1 MSVLHDQLIASHV
14 LEDLKAV
21 SSHHYGFTPNM
32 SFEEYCKIPAVN
44 YSSLKHMKR
53 SPLSYRYFKDHPV
66 PPTDAMVL
74 GNHTHRM
81 ILEPETVGDFA
92 LWGEVEGQN
101 VRRGKVWDT
110 FQAECALSQKQV
122 ITRQERAA
130 MVNISTA
137 VRKSPLAM
145 RFLDGH
151 ISEVTMVWR
160 DKRFDRDC
168 KGRLDK
174 TGRIS
179 AVPFIADLKTAK
191 DCSKFSFGNAAY
203 RLGYHIQLAMY
214 REGFRTLTGEDP
226 EMYEIAVE
234 NKPPYELTVFSIP
247 DEVLAKGQ
255 EDYEFLMRKL
265 CECERT
271 DSWPPAEESITDL
284 SLPSY
289 AYGSDADDF
298 NFSDLIAEEV
308 NA

>member
-1 MSVLHDQLIASHV
+1 MSID
-14 LEDLKAV
+14 
-21 SSHHYGFTPNM
+21 YGFFDNM
-32 SFEEYCKIPAVN
+32 GFEEYSKIDAVN

-53 SPLSYRYFKDHPV
+53 SPLSYRYFKDHPT
-66 PPTDAMVL
+66 PPTAPMVL

-101 VRRGKVWDT
+101 VRRGKVWDA
-110 FQAECALSQKQV
+110 FQAECALSQKQI
-122 ITRQERAA
+122 ITKEERTA
-130 MVNISTA
+130 MVSISTA
-137 VRKSPLAM
+137 VRKSALAM
-145 RFLDGH
+145 RFLDGFR
-151 ISEVTMVWR
+151 SEVTMVWR

-174 TGRIS
+174 TGFIS
-179 AVPFIADLKTAK
+179 GRAFIADLKTAR

-214 REGFRTLTGEDP
+214 FNGYRILTGEEP
-226 EMYEIAVE
+226 EMCEIAAE
-234 NKPPYELTVFSIP
+234 NKPPYELAVYSIP

-255 EDYEFLMRKL
+255 EDFEFLMKKL

-271 DSWPPAEESITDL
+271 NTWPPAEESITDL

-298 NFSDLIAEEV
+298 TFNDLVEAE
-308 NA
+308 

>member
-1 MSVLHDQLIASHV
+1 MSTLRDQLIAS
-14 LEDLKAV
+14 LEMEDRKGRV
-21 SSHHYGFTPNM
+21 PYGFTDNM
-32 SFEEYCKIPAVN
+32 SLDEYSKIDAVN

-53 SPLSYRYFKDHPV
+53 SPLSYRYFKDHPT
-66 PPTDAMVL
+66 PPTAPMIL

-81 ILEPETVGDFA
+81 ILEPEKVGDFA

-101 VRRGKVWDT
+101 VRRGKVWDA
-110 FQAECALSQKQV
+110 FQAECALSQKQI
-122 ITRQERAA
+122 ITKEERTA
-130 MVNISTA
+130 MVSMSIA

-151 ISEVTMVWR
+151 RSEVTIVWR
-160 DKRFDRDC
+160 DKQFDRDC

-174 TGRIS
+174 TGIIS
-179 AVPFIADLKTAK
+179 RTQFIADLKTAK

-214 REGFRTLTGEDP
+214 REGFRVLAGEDP

-265 CECERT
+265 CECEHT
-271 DSWPPAEESITDL
+271 NSWPPAEESITDL

-289 AYGSDADDF
+289 AYGSDADEFTF
-298 NFSDLIAEEV
+298 NDLVEAD
-308 NA
+308 

>member
-1 MSVLHDQLIASHV
+1 MS
-14 LEDLKAV
+14 E
-21 SSHHYGFTPNM
+21 YGFFDNM
-32 SFEEYCKIPAVN
+32 PFEEYRKIDAVN

-53 SPLSYRYFKDHPV
+53 SPLAYRYFMDHPTQ
-66 PPTDAMVL
+66 PSPQMIL

-101 VRRGKVWDT
+101 VRRGKVWDA
-110 FQAECALSQKQV
+110 FQAECALSHKEV
-122 ITRQERAA
+122 ITKDERTA
-130 MVNISTA
+130 MVGISTA

-145 RFLDGH
+145 RFLDGFR
-151 ISEVTMVWR
+151 SEVTMVWR

-174 TGRIS
+174 TGIIS
-179 AVPFIADLKTAK
+179 GTPFIADLKTAK

-203 RLGYHIQLAMY
+203 RLGYHIQLSMY
-214 REGFRTLTGEDP
+214 REGFHVLTGEDP
-226 EMYEIAVE
+226 EMYEVAVE
-234 NKPPYELTVFSIP
+234 NKPPYELAVYSVP

-255 EDYEFLMRKL
+255 EDYEFLMKTL

-271 DSWPPAEESITDL
+271 NAWPPAEEAITDL

-298 NFSDLIAEEV
+298 TFNDLVEAD
-308 NA
+308 